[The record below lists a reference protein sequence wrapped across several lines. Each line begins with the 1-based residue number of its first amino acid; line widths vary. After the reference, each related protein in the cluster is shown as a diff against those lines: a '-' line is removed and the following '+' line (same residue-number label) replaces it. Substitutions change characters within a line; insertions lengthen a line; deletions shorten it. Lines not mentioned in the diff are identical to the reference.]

1 MPSYWE
7 GVRVEG
13 QDMQCYVSQPEAVGT
28 YPAVIVVME
37 AFGVNKHIQNVAD
50 RLAKEGYVAI
60 APAFFH
66 REGLEEGVREGS
78 NPIFSYGGTEDADP
92 RSKAMANLRD
102 DDIVADVDAT
112 IAYLKTLPRVDGDN
126 IGITGFCVGGRISYL
141 AATSCPGLKA
151 ASVFYGGRITA
162 PFGDGPAPIELT
174 QNIECA
180 VMGNFGEQD
189 QNPTPAEVATIE
201 AELKKHGK
209 VSDFKVYPGAGHGFF
224 CEERDSYHEASAKD
238 AWERTVAW
246 FKKHLK
252 ASVGAAR

>member
-13 QDMQCYVSQPEAVGT
+13 QDMQCYVSLPEAVGK
-28 YPAVIVVME
+28 YPAVIVAME
-37 AFGVNKHIQNVAD
+37 AFGVNKHIQSVAD

-78 NPIFSYGGTEDADP
+78 NPVFGYSALDDAL
-92 RSKAMANLRD
+92 KAMGNLRD

-112 IAYLKTLPRVDGDN
+112 IAYLKTLPRVEGNN
-126 IGITGFCVGGRISYL
+126 IGIMGFCIGGRISYL
-141 AATSCPGLKA
+141 AATSCPGLNA
-151 ASVFYGGRITA
+151 ASVFYGGGMLA
-162 PFGDGPAPIELT
+162 PFGDGPAPIERSS
-174 QNIECA
+174 NIQGA
-180 VMGNFGEQD
+180 ILGSFGDQD
-189 QNPTPAEVATIE
+189 QNPTPADVATIE

-209 VSDFKVYPGAGHGFF
+209 TYDFKIYPGAGHGFF
-224 CEERDSYHEASAKD
+224 CDERDSYHEASAKD